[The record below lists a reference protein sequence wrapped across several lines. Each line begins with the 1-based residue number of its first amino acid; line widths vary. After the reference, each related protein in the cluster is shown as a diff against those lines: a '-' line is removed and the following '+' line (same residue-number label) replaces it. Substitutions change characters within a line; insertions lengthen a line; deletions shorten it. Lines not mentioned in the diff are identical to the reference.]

1 MEEHVIALLPLLTVT
16 VPVDTQGPTVRT
28 EVEYMH
34 TQCMPLYRMISPS
47 LYQTQCVLYFFCF
60 TLHFYIQCPE
70 PATHVVRMVE
80 HASVALTTLTAPVPM
95 DTQDLTVNTI
105 VRKHNHELNECINI
119 N

>member
-34 TQCMPLYRMISPS
+34 TQCMPLYRMISPYIK
-47 LYQTQCVLYFFCF
+47 LNYCVLYYVCF
-60 TLHFYIQCPE
+60 TLHFYMQWPE
-70 PATHVVRMVE
+70 PVALAVKMVE
-80 HASVALTTLTAPVPM
+80 HASVAHTTLTAPVLM

-105 VRKHNHELNECINI
+105 VRKHNHELNECIQH
-119 N
+119 